1 MTYVLLFN
9 RGGHGLPDVFQGSI
23 EEINKQLMEAWLNE
37 DIDQEEWDF
46 SQNWQL
52 LAIEY
57 GQLTTVG
64 RCEMRSIPQVSV
76 D

>member
-9 RGGHGLPDVFQGSI
+9 RGGNGQPDYFQGSI
-23 EEINKQLMEAWLNE
+23 EEINKQLMGAWLNE

-52 LAIEY
+52 LAIEDDR
-57 GQLTTVG
+57 LTAVNMCVVTSV
-64 RCEMRSIPQVSV
+64 PQFSV
-76 D
+76 